1 MGPEE
6 VEEVG
11 LKLEEEEVE
20 VIQSVKEEAE
30 VVVNQWVVVGAWGWV
45 LAEEKEEEIDNYLHC
60 CLKFGSLKQSL
71 YCFD

>member
-60 CLKFGSLKQSL
+60 CLKFENLKQSL

>member
-30 VVVNQWVVVGAWGWV
+30 VVVNQWVVVGA
-45 LAEEKEEEIDNYLHC
+45 
-60 CLKFGSLKQSL
+60 
-71 YCFD
+71 